1 MEILRLLLYCM
12 CQQEAPLS
20 LEHPTSVVILIR
32 FICWGFG
39 IRVSALSSY
48 LYFCS
53 QRFSLLAGQIMQRP
67 AGGS

>member
-1 MEILRLLLYCM
+1 MEILRLLSYCM

-20 LEHPTSVVILIR
+20 
-32 FICWGFG
+32 